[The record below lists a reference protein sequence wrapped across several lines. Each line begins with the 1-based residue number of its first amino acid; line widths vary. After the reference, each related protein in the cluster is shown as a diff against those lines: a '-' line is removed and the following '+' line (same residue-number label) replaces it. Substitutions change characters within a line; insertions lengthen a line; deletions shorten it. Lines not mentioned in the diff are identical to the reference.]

1 MLKKNAFEEIRE
13 RKKGRDEDT
22 KMGNKETHKESE

>member
-13 RKKGRDEDT
+13 RNNRRDEDT
-22 KMGNKETHKESE
+22 KMGNKETHNESE